1 MKGKTVLSTGA
12 TSGIGEVTSLELAR
26 KSASVF
32 VASRNAQ
39 RCADTVARIKAQ
51 SGNSQVDFIA
61 ADLSTQ
67 AGVRKLAGEFKQRS
81 PRLDVLVN
89 NAGGLFMSR
98 QLSTDGI
105 EMTWTLNHLSY
116 FLLTLLL
123 LDTIKSSAPAR
134 ADLVR

>member
-39 RCADTVARIKAQ
+39 RCTDTVARIKAQ

-89 NAGGLFMSR
+89 NAGG
-98 QLSTDGI
+98 
-105 EMTWTLNHLSY
+105 Y
-116 FLLTLLL
+116 
-123 LDTIKSSAPAR
+123 A
-134 ADLVR
+134 